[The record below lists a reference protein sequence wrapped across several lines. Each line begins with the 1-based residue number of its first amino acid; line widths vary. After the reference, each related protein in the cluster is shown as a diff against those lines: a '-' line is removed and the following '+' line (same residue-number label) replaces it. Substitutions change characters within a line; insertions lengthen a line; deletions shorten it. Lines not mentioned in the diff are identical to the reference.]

1 MPLKNKGWIVEVF
14 VTLKAS
20 VLDPQ
25 GTAVQRALHSMGYT
39 SLTGARLG
47 KYFRL
52 HFIPGLHRTEVEKQA
67 RRMCEKLLVNPVIEQ
82 YHLKINREGKRSA

>member
-1 MPLKNKGWIVEVF
+1 MAQGKKDWIVEVY
-14 VTLKAS
+14 VTLKPS

-25 GTAVQRALHSMGYT
+25 GATVQQALNSMGYT

-47 KYFRL
+47 KYFKLNFAARL
-52 HFIPGLHRTEVEKQA
+52 AKAEVEKQA

-82 YHLKINREGKRSA
+82 YHLKVLGEKKRAA